1 MSRIERSDLEA
12 KLSEIKGAVDETA
25 DAAKNVAVA
34 LAIGVV
40 VVVVLA
46 FLVGRR
52 KGKKSGSALVEVY
65 RL

>member
-25 DAAKNVAVA
+25 EAAKNVAVA
-34 LAIGVV
+34 MAIGVV